1 MKVDLLLFLTAF
13 IWGFAFVAQRVG
25 MSHMGPFTF
34 TGIRFSLGA
43 LSLVPFLIWQR
54 RKNLDPT
61 EFRLKAYWVPIG
73 LTGLALFLGA
83 ALQQVG
89 LVGTTAGKGGFITGL
104 YVTLV
109 PLLALLWGVRTHTAH
124 WAGALLAVVGLYLLS
139 VGEGWAVSTY
149 DLVLLAGA
157 FVWAVHVHLIDKYS
171 NPVGPLRL
179 AFFQAAVCGLLGLV
193 AAVIFEPIT
202 LSGIKEGLWTLL
214 YGSILS
220 VGVAFTLQITAQ
232 RTANPSHVVIILS
245 LEGVFAALGGWLVL
259 NEVMAPRGLIGAG
272 LILTG
277 TLISQFFGKPRK
289 NTDAGD
295 VNPEGSATE
304 RQIS

>member
-1 MKVDLLLFLTAF
+1 M
-13 IWGFAFVAQRVG
+13 
-25 MSHMGPFTF
+25 
-34 TGIRFSLGA
+34 
-43 LSLVPFLIWQR
+43 
-54 RKNLDPT
+54 
-61 EFRLKAYWVPIG
+61 
-73 LTGLALFLGA
+73 
-83 ALQQVG
+83 
-89 LVGTTAGKGGFITGL
+89 
-104 YVTLV
+104 
-109 PLLALLWGVRTHTAH
+109 
-124 WAGALLAVVGLYLLS
+124 
-139 VGEGWAVSTY
+139 
-149 DLVLLAGA
+149 
-157 FVWAVHVHLIDKYS
+157 
-171 NPVGPLRL
+171 
-179 AFFQAAVCGLLGLV
+179 

-232 RTANPSHVVIILS
+232 RAANPSHVVIILS

-304 RQIS
+304 HQIS